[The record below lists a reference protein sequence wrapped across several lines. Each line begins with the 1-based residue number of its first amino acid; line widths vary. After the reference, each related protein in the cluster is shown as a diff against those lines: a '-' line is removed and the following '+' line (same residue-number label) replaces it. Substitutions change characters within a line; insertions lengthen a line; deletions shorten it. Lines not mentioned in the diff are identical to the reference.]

1 MPNISSYTF
10 PQMTDLVTRSFQD
23 GLKTLPQVMRNSGIV
38 VEEAMPQHTGEFK
51 RFAERIQRNQ
61 YASVRDEWDVSKM
74 AKVQYGYEKDL
85 QVYTVSLEVS
95 ITKRMRV
102 AWKNQE
108 ILDQITSL
116 SEVCPATMD
125 LDLTHRLSFAFSNNY
140 VSRDGITI
148 DCTVGDGLSLINA
161 AHTLTGSSTT
171 YSNAITS
178 NPAFSKA
185 ALENAEQL
193 FVEATFNNLGEK
205 MSMKPDVIVT
215 TDDPNTVNQVREL
228 LKSTASIADEK
239 NSGVINVYQ
248 AKYRHVVLP
257 RLATT
262 ATGAVDT
269 SKRKYWF
276 LASTADSD
284 FYLSVLEAP
293 YLKTPAD
300 GNNGEEF
307 SSENWKYL
315 TAATYG
321 IAIVTG
327 RWIKGSTGLWA

>member
-102 AWKNQE
+102 AGKNQE

-125 LDLTHRLSFAFSNNY
+125 LDLTHRLTFAFASSY

-148 DCTVGDGLSLINA
+148 DTTVGDGQSLIYN

-171 YSNAITS
+171 YSNAMTS

-193 FVEATFNNLGEK
+193 FVEGTFNNLGEK
-205 MSMKPDVIVT
+205 MAMKPDVIIT

-228 LKSTASIADEK
+228 LKSTASIDNYK
-239 NSGVINVYQ
+239 NEGVANVYK

-300 GNNGEEF
+300 GNNWEEF

-327 RWIKGSTGLWA
+327 RWIKGSNWSGS